1 MITTQRNLRTPLL
14 NLKLAIS
21 VQASYAIAYVVPFAL
36 SRYGGQSGVL
46 LGFPGSS
53 GERRREDT
61 PPYQ

>member
-1 MITTQRNLRTPLL
+1 MKRYTLLRTL
-14 NLKLAIS
+14 S
-21 VQASYAIAYVVPFAL
+21 PFAL
-36 SRYGGQSGVL
+36 SRYGGLAGVL